1 MIEAMEAKRP
11 VKGPTD
17 GPVALPHRDRFTVSI
32 SIFILL
38 PPAPRGLPAT
48 SEALPAAS
56 DIVLASY
63 EALSVTTRLN
73 KKSALVFTHT

>member
-32 SIFILL
+32 SIAQYAFHL
-38 PPAPRGLPAT
+38 
-48 SEALPAAS
+48 
-56 DIVLASY
+56 
-63 EALSVTTRLN
+63 
-73 KKSALVFTHT
+73 